1 MSTIGGPAGFGNVP
15 LVGSVAGATG
25 QQRVAGAN
33 QAAGEAA
40 QRAAQHASAAQFNRM
55 VNDVAA
61 SDQTS
66 DRDADGRQAWRW
78 IERPR
83 ANAEDEDTAKPATR
97 PVDPDEEHGG
107 LLDLQA

>member
-1 MSTIGGPAGFGNVP
+1 MSTIGGSAGFGNVP
-15 LVGSVAGATG
+15 LVSSVAGATG

-40 QRAAQHASAAQFNRM
+40 QRAAQQASASQFQKM
-55 VNDVAA
+55 VNDVSA

-78 IERPR
+78 IERPKAR
-83 ANAEDEDTAKPATR
+83 AEEPAENSPRKIE
-97 PVDPDEEHGG
+97 PDEEHGG